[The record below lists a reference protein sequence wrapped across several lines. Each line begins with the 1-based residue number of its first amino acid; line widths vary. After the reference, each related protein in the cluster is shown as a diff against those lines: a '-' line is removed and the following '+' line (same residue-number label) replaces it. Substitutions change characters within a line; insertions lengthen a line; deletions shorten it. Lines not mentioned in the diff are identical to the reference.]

1 MHPSP
6 AKQRAERDLR
16 ATYAELCYY
25 YPQYKLED
33 LTSDDNGLALGDI
46 NLLLKFA
53 RMRHYQD
60 MSDMLTVVA
69 AGNGGKKSYRN
80 VAGKLQRLVKDLRAR
95 L

>member
-1 MHPSP
+1 MPLSP
-6 AKQRAERDLR
+6 AQARAEQDLR

-33 LTSDDNGLALGDI
+33 LTSDENPLALGDI
-46 NLLLKFA
+46 NLLLKYA

-60 MSDMLTVVA
+60 MLDMLTVVA
-69 AGNGGKKSYRN
+69 AGNGGKKPYKN
-80 VAGKLQRLVKDLRAR
+80 VAGKLTRLIKGLRAK